1 MSPKLILIGFMLL
14 MLGINQAATAQDTAE
29 TLTHDGLE
37 RTYRLH
43 VPSSYDDATAV
54 PLVIA
59 LHPSG
64 GNGEVMANITGLN
77 DVAEIENFIVAYPEG
92 PYQYWDYGADLDEWE
107 KVEGVLDDPGFV
119 AALID
124 SLAASYTIDPARIY
138 AVGYS
143 NGARMAFRMGCD
155 LGDKLAAIGAVAATI
170 SDDISSAC
178 NSDNPVSVIY
188 LHGTEDS
195 VTPWDGKPLYMPDG
209 MFIATAFSAYDTAVF
224 WATKNICN
232 PKPLLSQN
240 DANPNDSRS
249 VQRAEFYECDGDTS
263 VTFYGFTGAGHTWSL
278 DSSIDTT
285 RLIWDFFA
293 AHPRAEEQSE

>member
-1 MSPKLILIGFMLL
+1 MSPKLILIGLMLL
-14 MLGINQAATAQDTAE
+14 LGISQAATAQNSAE

-37 RTYRLH
+37 RTYRLY
-43 VPSSYDDATAV
+43 VPTTYDDATAV

-64 GNGEVMANITGLN
+64 GNGELMASITGL
-77 DVAEIENFIVAYPEG
+77 DELAESENFIVAYPEG
-92 PYQYWDYGADLDEWE
+92 PYQYWDYGADLPEWE

-124 SLAASYTIDPARIY
+124 SLNSSYSIDPARIY
-138 AVGYS
+138 VLGYS

-170 SDDISSAC
+170 SDDITGACSAE
-178 NSDNPVSVIY
+178 NPVSVIY
-188 LHGTEDS
+188 LHGTQDN
-195 VTPWDGKPLYMPDG
+195 VTPWAGKPLYMPDG
-209 MFIATAFSAYDTAVF
+209 MFIATALSALDTAVF
-224 WATKNICN
+224 WATQDGCN
-232 PKPLLSQN
+232 EKPLLSQS

-249 VQRAEFYECDGDTS
+249 VQRAEFYDCDADTS